1 MKRITLLALC
11 MLLFSGMAWAQV
23 GEATGTADTGNATE
37 ESLMGGELNATD
49 DNATGEQPMGGY
61 GDNATMGEQ
70 PMAFEDLDQDADQ
83 EVSWQEFQQAYPEAD
98 RELFDTYDMSNTG
111 SLNQDEWQEAQSD
124 LELRGYESEGN
135 ATGQ

>member
-1 MKRITLLALC
+1 
-11 MLLFSGMAWAQV
+11 
-23 GEATGTADTGNATE
+23 
-37 ESLMGGELNATD
+37 
-49 DNATGEQPMGGY
+49 MGGY

-83 EVSWQEFQQAYPEAD
+83 EVSWQEFQQTYPEAD

-111 SLNQDEWQEAQSD
+111 SLNQDEWQEAQRD
-124 LELRGYESEGN
+124 LELRGYESEEN